1 MLFVSS
7 PGATHI
13 LVCVYLG
20 PGDLEDVKDQL
31 QGVVQIQRTDAA
43 FAAILLDGGVI
54 AWGAAEM
61 LDIGE
66 FGGIS
71 VYIYIYICICT

>member
-1 MLFVSS
+1 MC
-7 PGATHI
+7 TTT
-13 LVCVYLG
+13 G

-31 QGVVQIQRTDAA
+31 QGVVEIQRTDAA
-43 FAAILLDGGVI
+43 FAAILGVNGRVI

-66 FGGIS
+66 MDWGYFC
-71 VYIYIYICICT
+71 IYIYVHSIT

>member
-1 MLFVSS
+1 MC
-7 PGATHI
+7 TTT
-13 LVCVYLG
+13 G

-43 FAAILLDGGVI
+43 FAAILVDGRVI

-61 LDIGE
+61 LDWRDWGY
-66 FGGIS
+66 FC
-71 VYIYIYICICT
+71 IYICT